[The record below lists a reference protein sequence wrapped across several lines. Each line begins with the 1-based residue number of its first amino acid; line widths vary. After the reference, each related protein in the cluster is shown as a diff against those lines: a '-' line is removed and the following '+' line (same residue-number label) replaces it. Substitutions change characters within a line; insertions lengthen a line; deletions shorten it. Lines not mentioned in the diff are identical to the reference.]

1 MRRLRHVLSVSP
13 WLILATIVGCSV
25 LLALVLL
32 RLDHILKI
40 DPDPSQ
46 PWLYGGTADSA
57 ISLLSAVA
65 SSAITVAGVVFSAT
79 FVTMQ
84 LASSQYTPRVIDPLS
99 RRWYVQVVLGIF
111 MGTFIY
117 SIVVLRSV
125 RPATET
131 SPEFV
136 PVLSV
141 TFCVIYSLIAV
152 GVMLYYTSY
161 SMRSLQPSFL
171 IDSAAG
177 ETVDIL
183 RKRLVRLRERPAD
196 TDAPDLRSLTG
207 EPWNLQVEMPGFVQ
221 RVQVDRMLAVA
232 QQCDLLVR
240 LDRPLGSYVLRGEA
254 LLSVWPLAAC
264 TADVQA
270 ALRETTVLGA
280 ERTADQDIEYGIRRV
295 ADILLKA
302 LSPAINDPTTAEYAL
317 NRLCDLIVLLASG
330 EDGMLQFADDRGRVR
345 VLWPPDQFD
354 RCVQT
359 AFGQLRFYIGRD
371 VHLMVYSLDLLQR
384 TTTLIQPAMRGPIL
398 EEAAK
403 LRSVVLETVSDRK
416 DHDRIRRA
424 GAWIDDAGL
433 IVAE

>member
-1 MRRLRHVLSVSP
+1 
-13 WLILATIVGCSV
+13 
-25 LLALVLL
+25 
-32 RLDHILKI
+32 
-40 DPDPSQ
+40 
-46 PWLYGGTADSA
+46 
-57 ISLLSAVA
+57 
-65 SSAITVAGVVFSAT
+65 
-79 FVTMQ
+79 
-84 LASSQYTPRVIDPLS
+84 
-99 RRWYVQVVLGIF
+99 
-111 MGTFIY
+111 
-117 SIVVLRSV
+117 
-125 RPATET
+125 
-131 SPEFV
+131 
-136 PVLSV
+136 
-141 TFCVIYSLIAV
+141 
-152 GVMLYYTSY
+152 
-161 SMRSLQPSFL
+161 
-171 IDSAAG
+171 
-177 ETVDIL
+177 
-183 RKRLVRLRERPAD
+183 
-196 TDAPDLRSLTG
+196 
-207 EPWNLQVEMPGFVQ
+207 
-221 RVQVDRMLAVA
+221 
-232 QQCDLLVR
+232 
-240 LDRPLGSYVLRGEA
+240 
-254 LLSVWPLAAC
+254 
-264 TADVQA
+264 VQA